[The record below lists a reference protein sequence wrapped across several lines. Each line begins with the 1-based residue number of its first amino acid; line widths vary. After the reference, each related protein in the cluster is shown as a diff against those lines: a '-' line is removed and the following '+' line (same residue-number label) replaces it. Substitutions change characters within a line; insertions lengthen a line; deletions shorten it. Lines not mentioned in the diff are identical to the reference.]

1 MIALIKFL
9 HAAPYEASMS
19 LWSRNLA
26 FKLRNWSCGP
36 LQNSDLQE
44 VSVLSLLEDLKSLE
58 VSPEEILA

>member
-1 MIALIKFL
+1 
-9 HAAPYEASMS
+9 MS